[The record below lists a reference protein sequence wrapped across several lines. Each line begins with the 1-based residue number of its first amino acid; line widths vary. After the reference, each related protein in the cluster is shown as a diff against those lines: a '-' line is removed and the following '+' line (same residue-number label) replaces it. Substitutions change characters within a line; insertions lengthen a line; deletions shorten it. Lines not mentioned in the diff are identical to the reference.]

1 MSSPEGGVGRSR
13 AFSSIAAGIGGVQI
27 NPMISRPMRA
37 TISARRAGRYAAA
50 AGIGA
55 LAVSVAAYCALQI
68 AMQRLGPL
76 PTKTLGALLPA
87 SAEPAPPDIV
97 ATKLPADPHSVD
109 PRYLQM
115 LFTFE
120 DRRFYSHFGIDPV
133 GVIRAVR
140 DIASNQRIVTGGST
154 LTMQVARLIDNQYR
168 RTPSVK
174 LRQIVRAI
182 QLEQR
187 FSKNEILSIY
197 LALAPFGGRTKG
209 VRAASLKYFG
219 KEPRHLSIA
228 EAALLVAL
236 PQAPEARRLDRH
248 ANAARRARNFVLD
261 TVAAAGVIT
270 EREAELAKLQPLT
283 PESPTMPPSPVP
295 KPSTIKVAS
304 ASAIAGLTLGIN
316 LFTGVAA
323 AAPLEPEAAQSL
335 PQMQSAPPD
344 THLESLPP
352 ETQLQPQ
359 PEEASLQS
367 AVNEEPAEAS
377 APRFIGT
384 GEQIVL
390 DVRNKLLKPQPAGTH
405 QDDRDALWMFY
416 ASRDEPVWVSKAGW
430 NAKAQATID
439 EIMRAGD
446 WGLNADDFEIPYLPS
461 PAYGRSLSQDQL
473 ADAEAGL
480 SRAVLKYAREARG
493 GRIADPATQLSS
505 YLDRKPQI
513 RAPFLVIAEMAA
525 SDAPDALLRKLQP
538 QSEQF
543 ARLRDVYLAQRDGA
557 TTAPVEIPSG
567 SKLRPGAKDADIAL
581 IRERLHVPANGVED
595 TVYDDALVDAV
606 KAFQEKRGIEPANG
620 TITSKTRRAMNE
632 RQKVELKT
640 LLANME
646 EWRWM
651 PDNLGETYVWV
662 NIPEFKVRVIKDG
675 KVIHTERV
683 ITGELDKQTPIFSED
698 LKTIYFNPRWNV
710 PDSIKVNEI
719 GPALARGRRRDMVVM
734 RNGKRIKPGSVNWYK
749 ADIRNYD
756 VYQPSGPGNAL
767 GVVKFTFPNK
777 HAVYLHDTPNKGL
790 FSSSERA
797 FSHGCVRVRNPQ
809 RLAEVLLEADK
820 GWTSADIAKLIKV
833 KGEPE
838 ETAVDLNEHIPV
850 HITYF
855 TAQVD
860 ENGDVTTQKDIYG
873 HEKRI
878 TQALDGKWNAI
889 NKGDDH
895 LAQVEL
901 SKRLDESDETK
912 RRKTARRSGGGG
924 GKRVVTRSRGGGGG
938 GYGGGST
945 RVSSSG
951 SSANDIF
958 RRSFGN

>member
-1 MSSPEGGVGRSR
+1 
-13 AFSSIAAGIGGVQI
+13 
-27 NPMISRPMRA
+27 MRA

-55 LAVSVAAYCALQI
+55 LAVTVTAYCALQI

-76 PTKTLGALLPA
+76 PTKTIGALLPA
-87 SAEPAPPDIV
+87 SAEPTPPDIV
-97 ATKLPADPHSVD
+97 ATKLPADPQSVD

-154 LTMQVARLIDNQYR
+154 LTMQVARLLDNQYR
-168 RTPSVK
+168 RTPAVK

-182 QLEQR
+182 QLERQ

-219 KEPRHLSIA
+219 KEPQHLSIA

-283 PESPTMPPSPVP
+283 PESPTMPPAPMP
-295 KPSTIKVAS
+295 KPSSMKIAS
-304 ASAIAGLTLGIN
+304 YIAGLTLGMN
-316 LFTGVAA
+316 LFTGATT
-323 AAPLEPEAAQSL
+323 AAPVEPAGAPPLVQSSPPEAQLQSL
-335 PQMQSAPPD
+335 PPD
-344 THLESLPP
+344 V
-352 ETQLQPQ
+352 Q
-359 PEEASLQS
+359 PEALPDEASLQS
-367 AVNEEPAEAS
+367 RDEQAAAAD

-416 ASRDEPVWVSKAGW
+416 ASRNEPVWVSKAGW
-430 NAKAQATID
+430 NSKAQATID
-439 EIMRAGD
+439 EITRAGD
-446 WGLNADDFEIPYLPS
+446 WGLNADDFEIPELPS
-461 PAYGRSLSQDQL
+461 PAYGQALTPDQL
-473 ADAEAGL
+473 AAAEASL

-493 GRIADPATQLSS
+493 GRIEDPATQLSS
-505 YLDRKPQI
+505 YLDRKPQV
-513 RAPFLVIAEMAA
+513 RPPFLVIAEMAA
-525 SDAPDALLRKLQP
+525 SDTPDAVLRKLQP

-543 ARLRDVYLAQRDGA
+543 ARLREVYLAQRDGA
-557 TTAPVEIPSG
+557 TAEPVEIPSG
-567 SKLRPGAKDADIAL
+567 PKLRPGAKHDDIAL

-595 TVYDDALVDAV
+595 AVYDDALVDAV

-620 TITSKTRRAMNE
+620 TINSKTRRAMNE
-632 RQKVELKT
+632 NQKVDVKT

-683 ITGELDKQTPIFSED
+683 ITGETDKQTPIFSED

-809 RLAEVLLEADK
+809 RLAEVLLELDK
-820 GWTSADIAKLIKV
+820 GWTSSDVAKLIKV

-850 HITYF
+850 HLTYF

-878 TQALDGKWNAI
+878 TQALEGKWQSI
-889 NKGDDH
+889 DKGDDH

-901 SKRLDESDETK
+901 SKRLDQSDETK
-912 RRKTARRSGGGG
+912 PRKTARRSGGGG
-924 GKRVVTRSRGGGGG
+924 NRVVTRSRGGGGGG